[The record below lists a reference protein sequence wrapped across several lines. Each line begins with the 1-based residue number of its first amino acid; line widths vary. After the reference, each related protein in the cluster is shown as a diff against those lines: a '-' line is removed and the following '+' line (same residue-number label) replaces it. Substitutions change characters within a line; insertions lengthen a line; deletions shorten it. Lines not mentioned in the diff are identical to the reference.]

1 MSEQM
6 PRKLSLERLL
16 LKDQLD
22 HYRLQR
28 HDFLNHWQVI
38 MGYLQLGK
46 ADKALSYMRVG
57 INGLEAEQQ
66 VGQIPQ
72 ETVAA
77 ILLSLVI
84 SLRKEEIPVEVEL
97 DNRMKE
103 VNFWEEFWQEE
114 YGQALYGYTRESLTD
129 LFELRTGL
137 REPCV
142 LVQLKEIKH
151 FTCYL
156 RLWDGERVVWENQF
170 GLHR

>member
-1 MSEQM
+1 M
-6 PRKLSLERLL
+6 PDNLPLERLL

-46 ADKALSYMRVG
+46 EDKALSYLREG

-84 SLRKEEIPVEVEL
+84 SLRKEEIPVEVDL
-97 DNRMKE
+97 DTRMKE
-103 VNFWEEFWQEE
+103 ANFWEEFWQEE

-129 LFELRTGL
+129 LFERRIGL
-137 REPCV
+137 KEPCV
-142 LVQLKEIKH
+142 LIQFKETNH

>member
-1 MSEQM
+1 M
-6 PRKLSLERLL
+6 PDKLPLERLL

-38 MGYLQLGK
+38 MGYLQLDK
-46 ADKALSYMRVG
+46 ADKALSYMRKG
-57 INGLEAEQQ
+57 IDGLEAEQQ
-66 VGQIPQ
+66 IGQIPQ

-84 SLRKEEIPVEVEL
+84 SLHKEEIPVEVEL
-97 DNRMKE
+97 DTQMKE
-103 VNFWEEFWQEE
+103 ANFWEEFWQEE

-129 LFELRTGL
+129 LFERRIGL
-137 REPCV
+137 NEPCV
-142 LVQLKEIKH
+142 LIQFKETNH

-170 GLHR
+170 GLRR